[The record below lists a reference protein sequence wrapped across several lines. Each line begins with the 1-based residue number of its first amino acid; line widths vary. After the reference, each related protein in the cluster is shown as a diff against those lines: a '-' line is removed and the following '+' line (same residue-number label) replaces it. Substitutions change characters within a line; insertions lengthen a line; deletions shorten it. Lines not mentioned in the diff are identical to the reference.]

1 MSGARAGSLGAA
13 GPGAQVSVRA
23 GRRPG
28 AEERLDARRAGRRDD
43 PVSRVQRQYS
53 GTAGRTG
60 NCQVGVFLTYA
71 SARGHAL
78 IDRELYLPQSWTGD
92 PDRCREAGIPVTDE
106 LITAGEGPA

>member
-1 MSGARAGSLGAA
+1 M
-13 GPGAQVSVRA
+13 
-23 GRRPG
+23 
-28 AEERLDARRAGRRDD
+28 
-43 PVSRVQRQYS
+43 
-53 GTAGRTG
+53 
-60 NCQVGVFLTYA
+60 FLTYA